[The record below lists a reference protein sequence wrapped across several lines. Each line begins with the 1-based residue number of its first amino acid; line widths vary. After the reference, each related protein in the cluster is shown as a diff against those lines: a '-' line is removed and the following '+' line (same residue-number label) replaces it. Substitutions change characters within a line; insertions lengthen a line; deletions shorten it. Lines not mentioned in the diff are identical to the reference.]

1 MFRTSEIAAKSLKAM
16 HRSVLCAAGL
26 NSSKHFSREPTF
38 RIVVNESKNSPVQQ
52 RRAFNFPA
60 SDAELWFT
68 EKLWPEFSEDDLDE
82 ALKWF
87 AGRERR
93 FGKTSEQIRNGA

>member
-1 MFRTSEIAAKSLKAM
+1 MLYLLLGLLLLSGDRARGTLAGAGVGLAAL
-16 HRSVLCAAGL
+16 AADGQAL
-26 NSSKHFSREPTF
+26 TMTAAA
-38 RIVVNESKNSPVQQ
+38 IG
-52 RRAFNFPA
+52 A
-60 SDAELWFT
+60 
-68 EKLWPEFSEDDLDE
+68 DLDE